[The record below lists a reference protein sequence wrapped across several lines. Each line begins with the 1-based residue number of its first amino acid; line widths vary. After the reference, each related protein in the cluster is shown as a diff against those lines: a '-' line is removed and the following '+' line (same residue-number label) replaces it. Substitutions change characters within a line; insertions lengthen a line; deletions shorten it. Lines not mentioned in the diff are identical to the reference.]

1 MTGIHGVRSCI
12 FYRGGEIEFIVL
24 RGHLK
29 LDLDWR
35 PLGMANSVA
44 GMAHRIGGDGF
55 VGNV

>member
-1 MTGIHGVRSCI
+1 MTGIDGVRSGI

-44 GMAHRIGGDGF
+44 GMAHRIGGDGLAGD
-55 VGNV
+55 V